1 MAPKDYYTDEEI
13 NEIIFK
19 IGDVIESVHLQD
31 VDSYKVLPDNMKTAW
46 LMLETAHSMLADAH
60 PTDQEE
66 QL

>member
-1 MAPKDYYTDEEI
+1 MAPIEEYTDEEI

-19 IGDVIESVHLQD
+19 IGDVIDSVHLQD

-60 PTDQEE
+60 PTTDGE
-66 QL
+66 